1 MRFLKKKIPPP
12 IVALLFGL
20 IMYFSSDY
28 IVKIEIPLKEYF
40 SIIFLILGMLITF
53 LSARNFRIKETTVNP
68 LTPDKATSLVTDG
81 MFKISRNPMY
91 LGLTSVLIALS
102 FYKGLIVGI
111 IFVPLF
117 MLYITIFQIIPEE
130 EAMLKLFGDEYK
142 IYSSKVR
149 RWI

>member
-1 MRFLKKKIPPP
+1 MKFLKKKIPPP
-12 IVALLFGL
+12 LVALLFGL
-20 IMYFSSDY
+20 IMYFSSDSFDE
-28 IVKIEIPLKEYF
+28 IEIPLKGYF
-40 SIIFLILGMLITF
+40 SIIFLVLGVLITF
-53 LSARNFRIKETTVNP
+53 LSARTFRIKETTVNP

>member
-1 MRFLKKKIPPP
+1 MCIR
-12 IVALLFGL
+12 
-20 IMYFSSDY
+20 D
-28 IVKIEIPLKEYF
+28 
-40 SIIFLILGMLITF
+40 
-53 LSARNFRIKETTVNP
+53 
-68 LTPDKATSLVTDG
+68 SLVTDG